1 MSNSIQVLNIVIEL
15 ELTGDEVEFIERQEF
30 SDCFL
35 ALLNQAIWSNNPRFR
50 SARCVKIKRGKTHAD
65 VQLPLA
71 HVNQQDQKQ
80 SVGN

>member
-15 ELTGDEVEFIERQEF
+15 ELTGDELEFIERQEF
-30 SDCFL
+30 SDSFL
-35 ALLNQAIWSNNPRFR
+35 ALLNQAIWSNNPSFR
-50 SARCVKIKRGKTHAD
+50 SARCVKIKRVKTHAD

-80 SVGN
+80 SVGK